1 MNYKFKINDFEGPL
15 DLLLYLV
22 KDAKMDIF
30 NIEIVKLTDQYLQ
43 FINEMEELSLIIASE
58 YLTLAAELI
67 YLKSKSLLPNMEKE
81 EEDNTF
87 EEEKNDLQNRLIE
100 YEKYKK
106 MVDELKKLED
116 KRKEIYTKIPSNLK
130 EYKTNEIKLNE
141 DISLKQLLDAFESF
155 LERQKLNEPISAKI
169 TNTEISI
176 DERILGIKK
185 LLNIKKRIEFT
196 ELFDEL
202 NKPYIII
209 TFLSILEMAKKHQL
223 KLTQDNNFDKIYC
236 EVI

>member
-22 KDAKMDIF
+22 KDSQMDIF
-30 NIEIVKLTDQYLQ
+30 NIEIVKLTDQYLK
-43 FINEMEELSLIIASE
+43 FINEMEELNLTIASE

-185 LLNIKKRIEFT
+185 LLNIKKKIEFT

-202 NKPYIII
+202 SKPYIIV

>member
-22 KDAKMDIF
+22 KDSQMDIF
-30 NIEIVKLTDQYLQ
+30 NIEIVKLTDQYLK
-43 FINEMEELSLIIASE
+43 FINEMEELNLTIASE

-176 DERILGIKK
+176 DERILGIRK
-185 LLNIKKRIEFT
+185 LLNVKKKIEFT

-202 NKPYIII
+202 SKPYIIV

>member
-30 NIEIVKLTDQYLQ
+30 NIEIVKLTDQYLK
-43 FINEMEELSLIIASE
+43 FINEMEELNLTIASE

-155 LERQKLNEPISAKI
+155 LERQKLNEPISTKI

-176 DERILGIKK
+176 DERILGIRK
-185 LLNIKKRIEFT
+185 LLNVKKKIEFT

-202 NKPYIII
+202 SKPYIIV
-209 TFLSILEMAKKHQL
+209 TFLSVLEMAKKHQL